1 MTVTGADT
9 RLRILDTAWAL
20 IRERGIDQVTV
31 AEIAEAARVSRQLV
45 YVHFANRAGLLV
57 AVARHHDA
65 SSGFVERV
73 AATRKLPPVDGLEA
87 LLREWLGYL
96 PTILPVA
103 RALEAAAAT
112 GDEGGSAWRD
122 RMDDLREAF
131 RVGFD
136 RVHQAGRLAGGWT
149 VPAATD
155 WVWAR
160 SHLTTWQHLVGER
173 GWPPGD
179 YTERTVRSILA
190 EVVTQPPASR

>member
-1 MTVTGADT
+1 VA
-9 RLRILDTAWAL
+9 
-20 IRERGIDQVTV
+20 IR
-31 AEIAEAARVSRQLV
+31 
-45 YVHFANRAGLLV
+45 
-57 AVARHHDA
+57 A

-131 RVGFD
+131 RIAVD

-179 YTERTVRSILA
+179 
-190 EVVTQPPASR
+190 